1 MKPKSWLIVAICIY
15 TNRLFYRV
23 IIYMSAGSGASNLGY
38 GGTVPLSNVNGNY
51 VNVGN
56 TNNPIHFGSN
66 QIPGTFGLPGLA
78 GAKSNVDAAAGIV
91 PGICMNGGALKRK
104 IKNITK
110 KYKMRSKRNLT
121 TLKNRVRARYSR
133 ALALAKSKTGGRKR
147 TLSRSRSRSR
157 GRSRGRG
164 RSRSRSQRGGYS
176 QYQNNLPMTQT
187 YSLGGTLDPKMSALA
202 SPPPYEVLPNNTSC
216 TDNYNHFTGKGF
228 PSVGH

>member
-1 MKPKSWLIVAICIY
+1 
-15 TNRLFYRV
+15 
-23 IIYMSAGSGASNLGY
+23 MSAGSGASNLGY

-202 SPPPYEVLPNNTSC
+202 SPPPYEVLPNC
-216 TDNYNHFTGKGF
+216 TNCVDNYNHFTGKGF

>member
-1 MKPKSWLIVAICIY
+1 
-15 TNRLFYRV
+15 
-23 IIYMSAGSGASNLGY
+23 MSGSGASNLGY
-38 GGTVPLSNVNGNY
+38 GGTVPLSNVNGIF

-56 TNNPIHFGSN
+56 TNNPYHFGSN
-66 QIPGTFGLPGLA
+66 QIPGTMGLPGLS
-78 GAKSNVDAAAGIV
+78 GAKNNVDAAAGIV

-110 KYKMRSKRNLT
+110 KYRMKSKRNLR

-133 ALALAKSKTGGRKR
+133 ALALAKSKTGGKKR
-147 TLSRSRSRSR
+147 AVRRS
-157 GRSRGRG
+157 RG

-187 YSLGGTLDPKMSALA
+187 YSLGGVLDPKMSALA

-216 TDNYNHFTGKGF
+216 IDNYNHFTGNGF

>member
-1 MKPKSWLIVAICIY
+1 
-15 TNRLFYRV
+15 
-23 IIYMSAGSGASNLGY
+23 MSAGSGASNLGY

-202 SPPPYEVLPNNTSC
+202 SPPPYEVLPNNT
-216 TDNYNHFTGKGF
+216 
-228 PSVGH
+228 

>member
-1 MKPKSWLIVAICIY
+1 
-15 TNRLFYRV
+15 
-23 IIYMSAGSGASNLGY
+23 
-38 GGTVPLSNVNGNY
+38 
-51 VNVGN
+51 
-56 TNNPIHFGSN
+56 
-66 QIPGTFGLPGLA
+66 
-78 GAKSNVDAAAGIV
+78 
-91 PGICMNGGALKRK
+91 MNGGALKRK

-228 PSVGH
+228 PSAGH